1 MTKSNLQAKNT
12 STCWSNLTQKVAK
25 QEKHNYK
32 CHKTHTCFQLGHL
45 SRQRRC
51 VKKQSPWQPLT
62 SSCSQPSWQESQP
75 VGVPS
80 EQPFS
85 QLAWQAGNR
94 WTLAYNDASYARHAT
109 TAVADKAATQCAKII
124 SNIKAPEIAAALV
137 YLVQRHDIN
146 GNGIVLSSIEYRLNF
161 RSINSIKTLRLCVLL
176 FSKGVGTVPLQVP
189 SAS

>member
-1 MTKSNLQAKNT
+1 M
-12 STCWSNLTQKVAK
+12 
-25 QEKHNYK
+25 
-32 CHKTHTCFQLGHL
+32 
-45 SRQRRC
+45 
-51 VKKQSPWQPLT
+51 
-62 SSCSQPSWQESQP
+62 
-75 VGVPS
+75 PS

-94 WTLAYNDASYARHAT
+94 RALVYNDASYARHAT
-109 TAVADKAATQCAKII
+109 TSAADKAATQCAKII
-124 SNIKAPEIAAALV
+124 SNIKVPEIAAALV

-161 RSINSIKTLRLCVLL
+161 HSINSIKTLRLCVLL